1 MSARQWDEQQQKQV
15 VFAIS
20 QKAPVVCHNSVA
32 YSVYMHIDCFVCRTV
47 WWAVP
52 RLHDYYI
59 CPSSER
65 GLRASVYNKA

>member
-32 YSVYMHIDCFVCRTV
+32 YSVYMHIDCLCVELYGGRSHVYMTTTFVL
-47 WWAVP
+47 VP
-52 RLHDYYI
+52 N
-59 CPSSER
+59 E
-65 GLRASVYNKA
+65 G